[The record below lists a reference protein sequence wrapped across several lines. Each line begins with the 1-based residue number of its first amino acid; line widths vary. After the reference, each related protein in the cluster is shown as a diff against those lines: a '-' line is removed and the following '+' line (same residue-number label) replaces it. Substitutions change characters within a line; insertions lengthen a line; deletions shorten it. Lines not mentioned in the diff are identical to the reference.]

1 MERMKCS
8 LKSRPSV
15 FAART
20 CTISATAGFGD
31 FVVDAPLVLGHQA
44 SGTIVAVGE
53 GVDPSRVGQRVAIE
67 PQRPCGKCREC
78 LAGLYNLCPRMEF
91 YATPP
96 VDGAFAEYAVIRDAF
111 AHAIPG
117 TLKDEAAALLDTPT
131 PGPLRFISPLVAWWI
146 WIPWSQDA
154 LGWTRLRRR
163 LKATRTPV
171 PSNRSCT
178 PGDEEPVGP
187 RGPVPTG
194 LLSCLFREH
203 APRQGRMEGVT
214 LTTFALI
221 RHGQTD
227 WNAQRRLQGSTDI
240 PLNDVGRQQARDA
253 VAVLS
258 GYEWDAIVSSP
269 LSRAAETADL
279 IAEGLGLSV
288 ARRIPELTER
298 TFGPAE
304 GMQDGPELDALR
316 IPGGFRGAE
325 SEDDAAARGLAALEA
340 LAEEFSGRRLL
351 VVAHGTLLRVTLSRA
366 VGTTLQ
372 SVDNAVLNLAHHH
385 AIDGWQ
391 LEYFNGEPVLAAAHD

>member
-1 MERMKCS
+1 ME
-8 LKSRPSV
+8 P
-15 FAART
+15 
-20 CTISATAGFGD
+20 
-31 FVVDAPLVLGHQA
+31 
-44 SGTIVAVGE
+44 
-53 GVDPSRVGQRVAIE
+53 
-67 PQRPCGKCREC
+67 
-78 LAGLYNLCPRMEF
+78 
-91 YATPP
+91 
-96 VDGAFAEYAVIRDAF
+96 
-111 AHAIPG
+111 
-117 TLKDEAAALLDTPT
+117 
-131 PGPLRFISPLVAWWI
+131 
-146 WIPWSQDA
+146 
-154 LGWTRLRRR
+154 
-163 LKATRTPV
+163 
-171 PSNRSCT
+171 
-178 PGDEEPVGP
+178 
-187 RGPVPTG
+187 
-194 LLSCLFREH
+194 
-203 APRQGRMEGVT
+203 VT